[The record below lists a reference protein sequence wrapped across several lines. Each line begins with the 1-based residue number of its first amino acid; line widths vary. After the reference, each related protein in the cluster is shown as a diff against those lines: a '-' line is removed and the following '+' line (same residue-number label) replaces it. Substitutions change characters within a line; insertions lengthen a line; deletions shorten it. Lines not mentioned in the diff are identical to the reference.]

1 MSRQEDLRTTRA
13 LRQTRQGLLDLQQ
26 KNVLFKKRKE
36 DNTMIRLQISLSF
49 QKEGGIVYVIK
60 FSDKIHVRK
69 LRKKSKKKSLP
80 EEVTYKQIARKK
92 ASEPLTESS
101 ISWQKTNL
109 SLSSLL
115 PKHAMLKT

>member
-1 MSRQEDLRTTRA
+1 M
-13 LRQTRQGLLDLQQ
+13 QQ
-26 KNVLFKKRKE
+26 RNVLFKKRKE

-101 ISWQKTNL
+101 IS
-109 SLSSLL
+109 
-115 PKHAMLKT
+115 